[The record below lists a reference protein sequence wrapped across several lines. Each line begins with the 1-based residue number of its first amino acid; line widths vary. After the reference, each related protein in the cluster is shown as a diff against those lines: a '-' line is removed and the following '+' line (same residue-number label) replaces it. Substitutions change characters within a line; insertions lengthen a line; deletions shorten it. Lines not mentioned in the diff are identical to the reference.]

1 MQRITAS
8 IIAVVALIISATAA
22 YACTSAPVS
31 QTLQLSSGHGVLFQ
45 ASTYSALQAGD
56 YNGETTLKELRAHGD
71 FGLGTFD
78 ALDGEM
84 VLLNGT
90 FYQIKSDGNVYL
102 ANDSMKSPFA
112 DVTSFEVDKQLAF
125 SEASIG
131 PLNYTGLQHYLDQQ
145 LPTTNIFY
153 AVKITGECSYLEV
166 RSPPKQV
173 MPYPPLS
180 DALKNQSV
188 FELHNVTGTFVGFFS
203 PQDLSGI
210 CVPGWHFHFLN
221 ANDTRGGHVLE
232 VTLRR
237 ATIQIDEMTT
247 LSVELSQTATAPLTY
262 PVVTTVAVN
271 GISLFFLPARNQVA
285 TS

>member
-1 MQRITAS
+1 MQRGTLF
-8 IIAVVALIISATAA
+8 IIAVVALIMSATAA
-22 YACTSAPVS
+22 YALGPLS
-31 QTLQLSSGHGVLFQ
+31 QSPQLSSGHGVLFQ

-71 FGLGTFD
+71 FGLGTFN

-90 FYQIKSDGNVYL
+90 FYQIKSDGNAYL
-102 ANDSMKSPFA
+102 ANDSMKAAFA
-112 DVTSFEVDKQLAF
+112 DVTSFEVDRQLVF
-125 SEASIG
+125 SEASNG
-131 PLNYTGLQHYLDQQ
+131 PLNYSELQHYLDQQ
-145 LPTTNIFY
+145 LPTMDSFY

-173 MPYPPLS
+173 MPFPPLS

-203 PQDLSGI
+203 PQYSSGI
-210 CVPGWHFHFLN
+210 FVPGWHFHFLAADN
-221 ANDTRGGHVLE
+221 THGGHVLE

-237 ATIQIDEMTT
+237 ATIQIDDTMTT
-247 LSVELSQTATAPLTY
+247 LSVELPHTATAPVTY
-262 PVVTTVAVN
+262 PVVTSVAVN
-271 GISLFFLPARNQVA
+271 GTSFIFLPTKVTA
-285 TS
+285 